1 MFAIHNAVNLEIL
14 LFQKIISVKI
24 PAKKCWTVE
33 NIPVVKIAIWEL
45 VKNVQSST
53 LNLSHALVEV
63 LQSNLQYF
71 VELLLQSVIILAI
84 NNFNVVTNAKS
95 FAIMEGVDAM
105 KMPW

>member
-1 MFAIHNAVNLEIL
+1 M
-14 LFQKIISVKI
+14 K
-24 PAKKCWTVE
+24 

-71 VELLLQSVIILAI
+71 VELLLQSVIILAT
-84 NNFNVVTNAKS
+84 NNFNVVTNAKN
-95 FAIMEGVDAM
+95 FVIMEGVDAM
-105 KMPW
+105 KIPWSNVDAERKKFKQLVEEKRYV